1 MELATR
7 SPRLNRW
14 SDEPVLRRDGSPFA
28 IEEHELRPSDLQVF
42 ELLARFRYLRTSYL
56 AALIG
61 GNAKH
66 RQRRLSALARKPNK
80 YLCRPD
86 IQRRTY
92 AANYRDQVYE
102 LAPRGEAVLARLGK
116 AIPQQRLGDE
126 RQFAHAMMVNDT
138 LASLALGARPGRL
151 VWWDEIRAHPK
162 FPTRAGD
169 KMQVEVRHAFEDGRV
184 EHAAFEYTNDSGGIF
199 AIEDGGP
206 YRFFSFEAE
215 HTNRVDCGNLRQTS
229 FLKKFLT
236 IRHIMESQLH
246 VKQWRIPNL
255 LYLVVAPN
263 QSRIDTMKKLI
274 LRETGGKGAPYV
286 LFREVPTFD
295 DFDRV
300 CRPMA
305 ELATA
310 PWQRAGY
317 PDICMLERR

>member
-14 SDEPVLRRDGSPFA
+14 SDEPVLRRDGSAFA
-28 IEEHELRPSDLQVF
+28 IEEHELRPSDLQAL

-66 RQRRLSALARKPNK
+66 RQRRLSALARRPNK
-80 YLCRPD
+80 YLSRPD
-86 IQRRTY
+86 IQRRSY

-102 LAPRGEAVLARLGK
+102 LARRGEAVLARLGK
-116 AIPQQRLGDE
+116 AIPPQRLGDE

-138 LASLALGARPGRL
+138 LASLALGVRPGRI
-151 VWWDEIRAHPK
+151 VWWDEIRTHPK
-162 FPTRAGD
+162 FPKLASD
-169 KMQVEVRHAFEDGRV
+169 KLRVGIRYAFEDGRV
-184 EHAAFEYTNDSGGIF
+184 EHAAFDYTNDSGGIF

-206 YRFFSFEAE
+206 YRFFSLEAE

-229 FLKKFLT
+229 FLKKFLAM
-236 IRHIMESQLH
+236 RHIMEGQLH
-246 VKQWRIPNL
+246 VNQWRIPNL
-255 LYLVVAPN
+255 LHLVVVPN
-263 QSRIDTMKKLI
+263 QARIETMKKLI
-274 LRETGGKGAPYV
+274 LRVTGGKGAPYV
-286 LFREVPTFD
+286 LFSEVPTFD

-300 CRPMA
+300 CRPMP

-310 PWQRAGY
+310 PWQRAGH
-317 PDICMLERR
+317 PDLSLLERR